1 MAQKSYIETD
11 RQVRNI
17 IEDVK
22 AGVFKPVYLLMGEEP
37 YFIDVISD
45 TIEEEVLDEAEK
57 AFNQIVV
64 YGRDVDIDTVAT
76 HAKSFSMMGGY
87 MVVIVKEAQ
96 DLKNIEDFEKYLD
109 VIPPTTILVFD
120 YKYKK
125 LDKRRALA
133 KKIDKMGVLFESK
146 KLYENNIPGWIQSYL
161 SDKGYSITP
170 KATQMLTD
178 FLGTDLHKV
187 RNELDKLIIALPKSK
202 KIDDADVEYNIG
214 ISKDYNVFELQNAIG
229 RRDVMKANQIVN
241 YFGDNGKDNPLLV
254 TAISLYGYFTKILK
268 VHYATDPSQ
277 NALAATLGVNPYF
290 VRDYQLAARNY
301 SIGDCV
307 RCISVLREFDL
318 KSKGYNSGE
327 VSEKDLYREMIFK
340 LLH

>member
-1 MAQKSYIETD
+1 MTFEQIITD
-11 RQVRNI
+11 IHN
-17 IEDVK
+17 K
-22 AGVFKPVYLLMGEEP
+22 KYAPVYFLMGEEP

-45 TIEEEVLDEAEK
+45 TIEEEVLDETEK

-133 KKIDKMGVLFESK
+133 KKIDKMGVLFESQ
-146 KLYENNIPGWIQSYL
+146 KLYESNIPGWIQSYL
-161 SDKGYSITP
+161 GEKGYTITP

-187 RNELDKLIIALPKSK
+187 RNELDKLIIALPRSK
-202 KIDDADVEYNIG
+202 KIDDADVERNIG

-229 RRDVMKANQIVN
+229 RRDIMRANQIVN

-277 NALAATLGVNPYF
+277 NALATALGVNPFF
-290 VRDYQLAARNY
+290 VRDYQMAARNF
-301 SIGDCV
+301 SIADCV
-307 RCISVLREFDL
+307 KCISVLREFDL

-327 VSEKDLYREMIFK
+327 TSEKDLYREMIFK

>member
-1 MAQKSYIETD
+1 MTFEQILSDIHNKKYAPIY
-11 RQVRNI
+11 
-17 IEDVK
+17 
-22 AGVFKPVYLLMGEEP
+22 FLMGEEP

-229 RRDVMKANQIVN
+229 RRDILKANQIVN

-277 NALAATLGVNPYF
+277 NALAAALGVNPYF
-290 VRDYQLAARNY
+290 VRDYQLAARNF

>member
-1 MAQKSYIETD
+1 MTFEQIITD
-11 RQVRNI
+11 IHN
-17 IEDVK
+17 K
-22 AGVFKPVYLLMGEEP
+22 KYAPVYFLMGEEP

-45 TIEEEVLDEAEK
+45 TIEEEVLDETEK

-87 MVVIVKEAQ
+87 MMVIVKEAQ

-146 KLYENNIPGWIQSYL
+146 KLYESNIPGWIQSYL
-161 SDKGYSITP
+161 GEKGYTITP

-187 RNELDKLIIALPKSK
+187 RNELDKLIIALPRSK
-202 KIDDADVEYNIG
+202 KIDDADVERNIG

-229 RRDVMKANQIVN
+229 RRDIMRANQIVN

-277 NALAATLGVNPYF
+277 NALATALGVNPFF
-290 VRDYQLAARNY
+290 VRDYQMAARNF
-301 SIGDCV
+301 SIADCV
-307 RCISVLREFDL
+307 KCISVLREFDL

-327 VSEKDLYREMIFK
+327 TSEKDLYREMIFK

>member
-1 MAQKSYIETD
+1 MTFEQILKDIHQKKYAPIY
-11 RQVRNI
+11 
-17 IEDVK
+17 
-22 AGVFKPVYLLMGEEP
+22 FLMGEEP

-45 TIEEEVLDEAEK
+45 TIEEEVLDETEK

-64 YGRDVDIDTVAT
+64 YGRDVDIDIVAN

-96 DLKNIEDFEKYLD
+96 DMKDIEDFEKYLD
-109 VIPPTTILVFD
+109 VIPNTTILVFD

-133 KKIDKMGVLFESK
+133 KKIEKMGGVLFESK
-146 KLYENNIPGWIQSYL
+146 KLYESNIPGWIQTYL
-161 SDKGYSITP
+161 SGKGYAITP

-187 RNELDKLIIALPKSK
+187 RNELDKLIIALPKQR
-202 KIDDADVEYNIG
+202 KIDDADVERNIG
-214 ISKDYNVFELQNAIG
+214 ISKDFNVFELQNALG
-229 RRDVMKANQIVN
+229 RRDAVKAMQIVQH
-241 YFGDNGKDNPLLV
+241 FAESKDNPLFL

-268 VHYATDPSQ
+268 VHYSSDQSQ
-277 NALAATLGVNPYF
+277 NGLAAAIGVSPYF
-290 VRDYQLAARNY
+290 VRDYQMASRNY
-301 SIGDCV
+301 TIGDCV
-307 RCISVLREFDL
+307 RCIAVLREFDL
-318 KSKGYNSGE
+318 KSKGYNTGE
-327 VSEKDLYREMIFK
+327 TPVKDLYREMIFK

>member
-1 MAQKSYIETD
+1 MTFEQIITD
-11 RQVRNI
+11 IHN
-17 IEDVK
+17 K
-22 AGVFKPVYLLMGEEP
+22 KYAPVYFLMGEEP

-45 TIEEEVLDEAEK
+45 TIEEEVLDETKK

-146 KLYENNIPGWIQSYL
+146 KLYESNIPGWIQSYL
-161 SDKGYSITP
+161 GEKGYTITP

-187 RNELDKLIIALPKSK
+187 RNELDKLIIALPRSK
-202 KIDDADVEYNIG
+202 KIDDADVERNIG

-229 RRDVMKANQIVN
+229 RRDIMRANQIVN

-277 NALAATLGVNPYF
+277 NALATALGVNPFF
-290 VRDYQLAARNY
+290 VRDYQMAARNF
-301 SIGDCV
+301 SIADCV
-307 RCISVLREFDL
+307 KCISVLREFDL

-327 VSEKDLYREMIFK
+327 TSEKDLYREMIFK

>member
-1 MAQKSYIETD
+1 MTFEQ
-11 RQVRNI
+11 I
-17 IEDVK
+17 ISDIHHK
-22 AGVFKPVYLLMGEEP
+22 KYAPIYFLMGEEP
-37 YFIDVISD
+37 YFIDIISD
-45 TIEEEVLDEAEK
+45 TIEEEVLDETEK

-64 YGRDVDIDTVAT
+64 YGRDVDIDTVAD

-109 VIPPTTILVFD
+109 VIPKTTILVFD

-125 LDKRRALA
+125 LDKRRAMS
-133 KKIDKMGVLFESK
+133 KKIEKMGGVLFESK
-146 KLYENNIPGWIQSYL
+146 KLYDRDIPSWIQNYL
-161 SDKGYSITP
+161 SGKGYVITP

-187 RNELDKLIIALPKSK
+187 RNELDKLVVALPKQK
-202 KIDDADVEYNIG
+202 KIDDADVERNIG
-214 ISKDYNVFELQNAIG
+214 ISKDFNVYELQNALG
-229 RRDVMKANQIVN
+229 RRDAMKAMQIVQH
-241 YFGDNGKDNPLLV
+241 FGESKDNPLFL

-277 NALAATLGVNPYF
+277 NALAVAIGVSPYF
-290 VRDYQLAARNY
+290 VRDYQLASKNY
-301 SIGDCV
+301 TIGDCV
-307 RCISVLREFDL
+307 RCISILREYDL
-318 KSKGYNSGE
+318 KSKGYQIGDTP
-327 VSEKDLYREMIFK
+327 EKELYREMIFK

>member
-1 MAQKSYIETD
+1 MTFEQILSDIHKKKYAPIY
-11 RQVRNI
+11 
-17 IEDVK
+17 
-22 AGVFKPVYLLMGEEP
+22 FLMGDEP

-45 TIEEEVLDEAEK
+45 TIEEEVLDETEK
-57 AFNQIVV
+57 AFNQIVL
-64 YGRDVDIDTVAT
+64 YGRDVDIDMVAT

-96 DLKNIEDFEKYLD
+96 DLKNIEDFEKYID
-109 VIPPTTILVFD
+109 VIPPSTILVFD

-133 KKIDKMGVLFESK
+133 KKIDKIGVLFESK

-161 SDKGYSITP
+161 AEKSYAITP

-202 KIDDADVEYNIG
+202 KIDDADVERNIG

-229 RRDVMKANQIVN
+229 RRDVMRANQIVN
-241 YFGDNGKDNPLLV
+241 YFGDNGKENPLLV

-268 VHYATDPSQ
+268 VHYASDQSQ
-277 NALAATLGVNPYF
+277 NALAATLGVSPFF
-290 VRDYQLAARNY
+290 VRDYQAAARNF
-301 SIGDCV
+301 SVANCV
-307 RCISVLREFDL
+307 KCIAVLREFDL

-327 VSEKDLYREMIFK
+327 TSEKDLYREMIFK

>member
-1 MAQKSYIETD
+1 MTFEQIITD
-11 RQVRNI
+11 IHN
-17 IEDVK
+17 K
-22 AGVFKPVYLLMGEEP
+22 KYAPVYFLMGEEP

-45 TIEEEVLDEAEK
+45 TIEEEVLDETEK

-109 VIPPTTILVFD
+109 VIPSTTILVFD

-133 KKIDKMGVLFESK
+133 KMIDKMGVLFESK
-146 KLYENNIPGWIQSYL
+146 KLYESNIPGWIQSYL
-161 SDKGYSITP
+161 AEKGYTITP

-202 KIDDADVEYNIG
+202 KIDDADVERNIG

-229 RRDVMKANQIVN
+229 RRDIMRANQIVN

-277 NALAATLGVNPYF
+277 NALATALGVNPFF
-290 VRDYQLAARNY
+290 VRDYQMAARNF
-301 SIGDCV
+301 SIADCV
-307 RCISVLREFDL
+307 KCISVLREFDL

-327 VSEKDLYREMIFK
+327 TSEKDLYREMIFK

>member
-1 MAQKSYIETD
+1 MTFEQIITD
-11 RQVRNI
+11 IHN
-17 IEDVK
+17 K
-22 AGVFKPVYLLMGEEP
+22 KYAPVYFLMGEEP

-45 TIEEEVLDEAEK
+45 TIEEEVLDETEK

-146 KLYENNIPGWIQSYL
+146 KLYESNIPGWIQSYL
-161 SDKGYSITP
+161 GEKGYTITP

-202 KIDDADVEYNIG
+202 KIDDADVERNIG

-229 RRDVMKANQIVN
+229 RRDIMRANQIVN

-277 NALAATLGVNPYF
+277 NALATALGVNPFF
-290 VRDYQLAARNY
+290 VRDYQMAARNF
-301 SIGDCV
+301 SIADCV
-307 RCISVLREFDL
+307 KCISVLRKFDL

-327 VSEKDLYREMIFK
+327 TSEKDLYREMIFK

>member
-1 MAQKSYIETD
+1 MTFEQIITD
-11 RQVRNI
+11 IHNKKYAPI
-17 IEDVK
+17 Y
-22 AGVFKPVYLLMGEEP
+22 FLMGEEP

-45 TIEEEVLDEAEK
+45 TIEEEVLDETEK

-109 VIPPTTILVFD
+109 VIPSTTILVFD

-133 KKIDKMGVLFESK
+133 KRIDKMGVLFESK
-146 KLYENNIPGWIQSYL
+146 KLYESNIPGWIQSYL
-161 SDKGYSITP
+161 GEKGYAITP

-202 KIDDADVEYNIG
+202 KIDDADVERNIG

-229 RRDVMKANQIVN
+229 RRDIMRANQIVN

-277 NALAATLGVNPYF
+277 NALATALGVNPFF
-290 VRDYQLAARNY
+290 VRDYQMAARNF
-301 SIGDCV
+301 SIADCV
-307 RCISVLREFDL
+307 KCISVLREFDL

-327 VSEKDLYREMIFK
+327 TSEKDLYREMVFK